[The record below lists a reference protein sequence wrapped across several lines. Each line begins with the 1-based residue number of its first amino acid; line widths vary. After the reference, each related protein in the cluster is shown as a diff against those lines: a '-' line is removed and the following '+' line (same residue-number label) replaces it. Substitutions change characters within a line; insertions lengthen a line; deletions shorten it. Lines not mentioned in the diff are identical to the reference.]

1 MAKASKEEQRK
12 APILRFKGFTDDWE
26 QRKLNDMSKVYD
38 GIHETPQYTT
48 KGIPFVS
55 VENIKKLTTKK
66 FVSKEFY
73 EKKFKV
79 KPEKNDI
86 FITRIGDIGT
96 SNVVSK
102 SPLAYYVS
110 LALVKIN
117 QDQNS
122 YFFKYLFDSEYVQ
135 KEFWKRTLH
144 IAFPK
149 KINKNEIG
157 KINIHITNTAEED
170 KIAQLFNK
178 LESLL
183 ALYERKVKLLS
194 QVKKYFL
201 DNLFAEK
208 EYPNLRFKGFTDAW
222 EQRKLLSN
230 IENIIDY
237 RGKTPKKLGLSW
249 DGERNYPAL
258 SAINV
263 ENGKINLNKTEHF
276 GDACLYSKWM
286 KKTLKLGQ
294 VILTTEAP
302 VGNVA
307 QIKQMKHYILS
318 QRVIAFETDKNL
330 LDDFLYFLLQRY
342 NSTLLRYS
350 TGGTAKG
357 ISQKSLRQVKVNL
370 TSNINEQKQISQLL
384 SAVKNLITLYED
396 KQQHLIEIKNTLLNT
411 MFI

>member
-1 MAKASKEEQRK
+1 MTKADKEEQRK
-12 APILRFKGFTDDWE
+12 APILRFKGFTDAWE
-26 QRKLNDMSKVYD
+26 QRQLNDIAKVYD
-38 GIHETPQYTT
+38 GIHETPNYTT
-48 KGIPFVS
+48 CGIPFVS
-55 VENIKKLTTKK
+55 VENIRTLTTKK
-66 FVSKEFY
+66 YVSKSFY
-73 EKKFKV
+73 EEKFKI
-79 KPEKNDI
+79 KPQYDDI
-86 FITRIGDIGT
+86 LMTRIGDIGT

-102 SPLAYYVS
+102 MPLAYYVS
-110 LALVKIN
+110 LALIRLN
-117 QDQNS
+117 TGQNA
-122 YFFKYLFDSEYVQ
+122 YFFKYFFDSEYAQ
-135 KEFWKRTLH
+135 KELWSRTLH

-157 KINIHITNTAEED
+157 KINIYTTCIKEEN

-178 LESLL
+178 LNNLL
-183 ALYERKVKLLS
+183 ALYDRKLKL
-194 QVKKYFL
+194 YFL
-201 DNLFAEK
+201 DNLFAEN
-208 EYPNLRFKGFTDAW
+208 EYPNLRFKGLTNAW

-249 DGERNYPAL
+249 NGKREYPAL

-263 ENGKINLNKTEHF
+263 ENGRINLSKTENF
-276 GDACLYSKWM
+276 GDAYLFSKWM
-286 KKTLKLGQ
+286 KKSLKLGQ

-307 QIKQMKHYILS
+307 QIKEKKHYILS

-330 LDDFLYFLLQRY
+330 LDDFLYFLLQRN

-357 ISQKSLRQVKVNL
+357 ISQKSLKQIKVNL
-370 TSNINEQKQISQLL
+370 TPNISEQKQISQLL
-384 SAVKNLITLYED
+384 NVVKNLIILYKN
-396 KQQHLIEIKNTLLNT
+396 KQQHLTEIKKELLNT